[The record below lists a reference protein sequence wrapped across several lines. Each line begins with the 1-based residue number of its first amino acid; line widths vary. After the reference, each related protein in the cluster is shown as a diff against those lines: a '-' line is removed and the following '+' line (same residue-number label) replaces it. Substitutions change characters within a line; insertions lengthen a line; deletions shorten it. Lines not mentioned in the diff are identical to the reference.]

1 MHFPEK
7 NSGVIDKVYDRY
19 GSKVDVRIIAVKHKP
34 VETHSWHFVGKK
46 KFLNYEIKIFILC
59 WDWCVFIWVPTFITL
74 AINNFINT
82 LQNL

>member
-46 KFLNYEIKIFILC
+46 KILKL
-59 WDWCVFIWVPTFITL
+59 WD
-74 AINNFINT
+74 
-82 LQNL
+82 